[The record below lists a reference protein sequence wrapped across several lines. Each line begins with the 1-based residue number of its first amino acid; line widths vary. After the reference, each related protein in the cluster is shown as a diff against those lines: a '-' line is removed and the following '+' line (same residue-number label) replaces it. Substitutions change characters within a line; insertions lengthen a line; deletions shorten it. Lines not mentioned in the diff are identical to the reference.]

1 MPFLPPHNAT
11 LQQEQEQ
18 YQHSTMDDNGGK
30 TAAIMAEIP
39 QKTLDDLVKV
49 LERMN
54 NSSGAKAGGV
64 EDVEVHQ
71 KALDDLVNVNSLFT
85 ISVFIGLSFAT
96 PNQHS
101 LDSRP
106 ECNPDPDI
114 AKKLVVYEVISFACF
129 LLSSLVAKSLKVVL
143 NIRKKEQIDKDH
155 LMIPD
160 RLFKRWLLSEKW
172 RTFLM
177 VVTIAASI
185 CGIWFLTFS
194 MINVIQIRVGKLAC
208 RSNYALSAVIPL
220 FVVVLA
226 SQVIYAPSMMYG
238 VFVTASD
245 GVKGSDHDKPQ
256 A

>member
-1 MPFLPPHNAT
+1 
-11 LQQEQEQ
+11 
-18 YQHSTMDDNGGK
+18 MDNEDGK
-30 TAAIMAEIP
+30 AAAIMVAREEIIGKTEIP

-54 NSSGAKAGGV
+54 NGSGSGSGAKAGAV
-64 EDVEVHQ
+64 EDNVEIHQ

-96 PNQHS
+96 PNQLHS

-106 ECNPDPDI
+106 ECDPDSDM
-114 AKKLVVYEVISFACF
+114 AKMLVVYEVISFACF

-185 CGIWFLTFS
+185 SGIWFLTFS
-194 MINVIQIRVGKLAC
+194 MVNVIQIRVGKLSC

-238 VFVTASD
+238 VFVTASA
-245 GVKGSDHDKPQ
+245 GVKGSDHDKTQ